1 MKNRLTRNVGLK
13 LSSVLLAVVLWLV
26 VNSITNPT
34 VPQTYYN
41 IPVKLVNTDLITE
54 SGQVYE
60 VLDGTDVINRVVVRA
75 PRSVVSELKD
85 ENIIAT
91 ADVNDISSL
100 DTIAIKLTTDRSNRD
115 ISSITG
121 NIDTVKL
128 KIENEKMKSLALKTS
143 TSGEVADGYLVG
155 DIITDQNLVRITGP
169 ESIVDQ
175 ITKASVDVE
184 IGGMTNDIVT
194 NAEIKLYD
202 AEDHEVSNK
211 NITQNIKTVGVKV
224 GIWQKKSVPI
234 IYNVS
239 GIAAQGYRATGE
251 ITDSGENVEIA
262 EIAGKAS
269 TLRNISS
276 IEIPAEVLD
285 ITGQTESLVKEI
297 DLRQFLPDNI
307 FLVNS
312 EDAVR
317 TVTVSVEAEI
327 SKRLEIRGD
336 RVRMVNMPDGYQ
348 VSISELDESFVIE
361 VIGLSRDV
369 ATLQAG
375 NITGTV
381 DVARWMQESGME
393 EPQPGFYTVE
403 VDFGLPEN
411 VVLRD
416 AVTVMLHI
424 SEPEEQ

>member
-1 MKNRLTRNVGLK
+1 M
-13 LSSVLLAVVLWLV
+13 
-26 VNSITNPT
+26 
-34 VPQTYYN
+34 
-41 IPVKLVNTDLITE
+41 VNTDLITE

-121 NIDTVKL
+121 SIDTVKL

-239 GIAAQGYRATGE
+239 GIAAQGYRTTGE
-251 ITDSGENVEIA
+251 ITGSGENV

-411 VVLRD
+411 VTLRD

>member
-41 IPVKLVNTDLITE
+41 ITVKLVNTDLITE

-121 NIDTVKL
+121 SIDTVKL

-239 GIAAQGYRATGE
+239 GIAAQGYRTTGE
-251 ITDSGENVEIA
+251 ITGSGENV

-411 VVLRD
+411 VTLRD

>member
-262 EIAGKAS
+262 GKAS

-411 VVLRD
+411 VALRD

>member
-121 NIDTVKL
+121 SIDTVKL

-239 GIAAQGYRATGE
+239 GIAAQGYRTTGD
-251 ITDSGENVEIA
+251 ITGSGENV

-411 VVLRD
+411 VTLRD

>member
-121 NIDTVKL
+121 SIDTVKL

-239 GIAAQGYRATGE
+239 GIAAQGYRTTGE
-251 ITDSGENVEIA
+251 ITGSGENV

-411 VVLRD
+411 VTLRD

>member
-121 NIDTVKL
+121 SIDTVKL

-202 AEDHEVSNK
+202 AEHHEVSNK

-239 GIAAQGYRATGE
+239 GIAAQGYRTTGE
-251 ITDSGENVEIA
+251 ITGSGENV

-411 VVLRD
+411 VTLRD

>member
-115 ISSITG
+115 INSITG

-251 ITDSGENVEIA
+251 ITGSGENV

-411 VVLRD
+411 VTLRD

>member
-1 MKNRLTRNVGLK
+1 MKNRLTRNISLK
-13 LSSVLLAVVLWLV
+13 LASVFLAVVLWLV
-26 VNSITNPT
+26 VNSVNNPT

-41 IPVKLVNTDLITE
+41 IPVKLLNTDMITE
-54 SGQVYE
+54 SGQLFE
-60 VLDGTDVINRVVVRA
+60 VLDGTDVISRVVVRA
-75 PRSVVSELKD
+75 PRTVISELKE

-121 NIDTVKL
+121 SIDTVKL
-128 KIENEKMKSLALKTS
+128 KIENEKIKSLALKTS
-143 TSGEVADGYLVG
+143 TSGEVAEGYLVG
-155 DIITDQNLVRITGP
+155 DITTDQNLVRITGP
-169 ESIVDQ
+169 ESVIEQV
-175 ITKASVDVE
+175 TKASVNVE
-184 IGGMTNDIVT
+184 IDGMTSDIVT

-202 AEDHEVSNK
+202 ADDHEVTNK

-224 GIWQKKSVPI
+224 GIWQKKSVPVV
-234 IYNVS
+234 YNVS
-239 GIAAQGYRATGE
+239 GSVAQGYRTTGE
-251 ITDSGENVEIA
+251 ITDSGEDV

-269 TLRNISS
+269 VLRNITA

-297 DLRQFLPDNI
+297 DLKQHLPDNI

-317 TVTVSVEAEI
+317 TVTVFVEAEI
-327 SKRLEIRGD
+327 SKRLEIRGE
-336 RVRMVNMPDGYQ
+336 RVRMTNVPEGYN

-375 NITGTV
+375 NMTGTV
-381 DVARWMQESGME
+381 DIAKWMQESGME

-403 VDFGLPEN
+403 VDFGLPED
-411 VVLRD
+411 VALRN
-416 AVTVMLHI
+416 AVTVTLHI